1 MKNIV
6 LFHGGGA
13 DGSGWRAVYDNL
25 FRDGFNVI
33 IVQEPETSFQ
43 DDVTAV
49 KRIFTL
55 QDGPSILVAH
65 SYGERIRPLPDW
77 CMLQR
82 TCQTLA
88 RTRRT
93 TESASQVT
101 SANWCD
107 KEDGG
112 WFHVPRSRAVP

>member
-1 MKNIV
+1 VKNIV

-82 TCQTLA
+82 TCQTLV
-88 RTRRT
+88 RTKRT
-93 TESASQVT
+93 TESASGVT
-101 SANWCD
+101 ST
-107 KEDGG
+107 GL
-112 WFHVPRSRAVP
+112 VR